1 MRIGEILGLSL
12 DELDFDNVS
21 EDDLLDVDDHVS
33 VDEVSSSSNEMSSSS
48 EEESEEKEEDIHAWG
63 GRKSNYY
70 GGMEDVACYRFR

>member
-1 MRIGEILGLSL
+1 MKGNGGNWL

-33 VDEVSSSSNEMSSSS
+33 VDEVSSSSNELSSSS

-70 GGMEDVACYRFR
+70 GGMEDVVHSEDG

>member
-1 MRIGEILGLSL
+1 M
-12 DELDFDNVS
+12 S

-33 VDEVSSSSNEMSSSS
+33 VDEVSSSSNELSSSS

-70 GGMEDVACYRFR
+70 GGMEDVACCGVC